1 MSVEKL
7 IQIRVA
13 QVDLALMNVHHAAK
27 IILAIAMAIL
37 VLTDVCILV
46 STLRRE
52 RRRR

>member
-27 IILAIAMAIL
+27 
-37 VLTDVCILV
+37 TDVCILV